1 VDLQL
6 YARVLWRFRVVV
18 VIGSLLAIGLAFMS
32 YYNVRLSD
40 GVSVTPR
47 QGEVWR
53 SDATL
58 FVTQPGFP
66 WGRLGVDSSDF
77 SGAPQV
83 EEQQQSSGDFRFA
96 DPDRFVDLAKLYSY
110 LAEGDGVRR
119 ILEQDGPIDGQIM
132 AEPIASDEGDSLP
145 LVGISAT
152 SSSAA
157 GATRLAERQIDG
169 FSKYIAQQQLRSQTP
184 KDDRVVIE
192 RVEGPDA
199 AHLEIPRKKT
209 EAIAIFLAAMIVTLA
224 SAFVLENLR
233 PHIRTVGAGEGAPG
247 PAVVAAGEQR
257 KRSA

>member
-1 VDLQL
+1 MDLQL
-6 YARVLWRFRVVV
+6 YARVLWRFRIVVA
-18 VIGSLLAIGLAFMS
+18 IGTSLAIGLAFMS
-32 YYNVRLSD
+32 YYKVSLS
-40 GVSVTPR
+40 GGPTISPR
-47 QGEVWR
+47 QAEVWR

-66 WGRLGVDSSDF
+66 WGRLGVDSSDVT
-77 SGAPQV
+77 GAPQ
-83 EEQQQSSGDFRFA
+83 EEQQQQSSGDFRFA

-119 ILEQDGPIDGQIM
+119 ILERDGPIDGQIM

-157 GATRLAERQIDG
+157 GAARLAERQIDG
-169 FSKYIAQQQLRSQTP
+169 FSKYIALQQLRSRTP

-192 RVEGPDA
+192 RVEGPTA
-199 AHLEIPRKKT
+199 AQLEVPRKKT

-233 PHIRTVGAGEGAPG
+233 PHIRPVADEAVPR
-247 PAVVAAGEQR
+247 PAAAAAAGEQR